1 MVILVLLKN
10 PSKRSLTFKQR
21 FGGEKMG
28 IAMSKKYVFQYF
40 QSQSQILQGC
50 RRQGQSIF

>member
-10 PSKRSLTFKQR
+10 PSKRSLTFKQH

-50 RRQGQSIF
+50 RRH